1 MRKMNSKVAMLLV
14 GLGLVGAQGVV
25 IHNQSQQLH
34 AQKET
39 IASVKQSN
47 YSLATG
53 QKTFK
58 LSDQQHIKTD
68 KFDLQFVQDD
78 GDAWA
83 INIVPTDKTQK
94 IIGNQ
99 GLNAQGL
106 EIMNVPNNQ
115 DVTTATVNTGKLQGS
130 MADKVNYL
138 ENLDK

>member
-1 MRKMNSKVAMLLV
+1 MKKEILV
-14 GLGLVGAQGVV
+14 GLVSLGLIGAQGVV
-25 IHNQSQQLH
+25 INKQSQQLH

-94 IIGNQ
+94 VIGNQ

-130 MADKVNYL
+130 TADKVNYL

>member
-1 MRKMNSKVAMLLV
+1 MKKEILV
-14 GLGLVGAQGVV
+14 GLVSLGLIGAQGMV
-25 IHNQSQQLH
+25 IHNQSQELH

-39 IASVKQSN
+39 IAQVKQSN
-47 YSLATG
+47 YAMATG

-94 IIGNQ
+94 VIGNQ

-138 ENLDK
+138 SKFSK